1 MDDFG
6 GHNFAFYEYISAMG
20 LLPVLHNQLLS
31 SILEEQQYQS
41 NIFIAISL

>member
-6 GHNFAFYEYISAMG
+6 GHNFAFYEYIAAMC
-20 LLPVLHNQLLS
+20 LLPVLHTQLLS
-31 SILEEQQYQS
+31 NILEEQQYQS